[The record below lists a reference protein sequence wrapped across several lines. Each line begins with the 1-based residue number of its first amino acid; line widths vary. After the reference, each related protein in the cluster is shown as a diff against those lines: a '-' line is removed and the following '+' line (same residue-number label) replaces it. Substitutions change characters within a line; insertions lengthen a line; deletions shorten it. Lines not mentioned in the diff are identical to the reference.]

1 MRIPSSLPI
10 LLILGCSMLLHAQDR
25 SIMQEEWEAKRT
37 MGIEEER
44 AWDSVN
50 LQRGLLTA
58 SRKGS
63 YTSLQSAETCRVQGI
78 VYGWHPY
85 WQGTA
90 YNDYDFSLLSDVCYF
105 SYEVDPATGSYT
117 SIHSWKTT
125 GLVERAKGAGRRVH
139 LCVTL
144 FSGHA
149 TFLSNAGSRGRLI
162 DSLVALVKL
171 RDADGVNIDFEGVPS
186 SEKARFISF
195 VAELADR
202 CHREI
207 PGSQVSIAI
216 PAVDWSNVYDV
227 AAMSS
232 SVDLFIIMGYDYHW
246 RSSPNAGPVSPKNS
260 GSIWSPYDVTRS
272 INSYLERGVSASKLC
287 LGLPYYGYEWG
298 TTDSAIGATTI
309 GSGAAVTYSQA
320 VAKAGAYG
328 RKWEPQSSTPYLVYR
343 SDSVWKECWYD
354 DEESLG
360 AKYDLVRMKGL
371 AGVGIWALGY
381 DAGRGE
387 LWDALR
393 NHLSECAAASCEG
406 AFIDMGGPA
415 GNYYADD
422 DFIWTIAPAG
432 AARVTLSFYSF
443 SIADDTLWIYDG
455 DGVDSPLIG
464 AWSEQD
470 SPGTITSRSG
480 SITIRFRSNE
490 ALASWGWI
498 ANWNC
503 QMQPG
508 GIETRQSRDERLDLS
523 RAETP
528 RRRGAIQPPP

>member
-1 MRIPSSLPI
+1 MRISSPSLI
-10 LLILGCSMLLHAQDR
+10 LLIFIATTMMLRAQQV
-25 SIMQEEWEAKRT
+25 SIMQEEWEAKRA
-37 MGIEEER
+37 MGIEGEQ

-50 LQRGLLTA
+50 RQRGSVEGFPNESLA
-58 SRKGS
+58 
-63 YTSLQSAETCRVQGI
+63 SLQSAETCRVQGV

-90 YNDYDFSLLSDVCYF
+90 YTDYDFSLLSDVCYF

-125 GLVERAKGAGRRVH
+125 GLVEKAKASGCRVH

-149 TFLSNAGSRGRLI
+149 TFFSNTVSRARLI

-186 SEKARFISF
+186 SEKERFISF
-195 VAELADR
+195 IGELGDR
-202 CHREI
+202 FHSDV

-227 AAMSS
+227 AAMST

-246 RSSPNAGPVSPKNS
+246 RSSTNAGPVSPKNS

-272 INSYLERGVSASKLC
+272 INRYLERGVKASKLC

-298 TTDSAIGATTI
+298 TTDSSIGASTT
-309 GSGAAVTYSQA
+309 GSGSAVTYAQA
-320 VAKAGAYG
+320 VAKASAYG
-328 RKWEPQSSTPYLVYR
+328 RKWEAESSTPYIVYR
-343 SDSVWKECWYD
+343 SDTAWKECWYD
-354 DEESLG
+354 DDESLG

-387 LWDALR
+387 LWEALR
-393 NHLSECAAASCEG
+393 AHLSDCAAASCEG
-406 AFIDMGGPA
+406 TFTDMGGPG

-422 DFIWTIAPAG
+422 DFVWTIAPSG
-432 AARVTLSFYSF
+432 ATRVTLSFYSF
-443 SIADDTLWIYDG
+443 SIADDSLWIYDG
-455 DGVDSPLIG
+455 DGVDAPLIG
-464 AWSEQD
+464 SWSEQN
-470 SPGTITSRSG
+470 SPGNVTSSSG
-480 SITIRFRSNE
+480 SITIRFKSN
-490 ALASWGWI
+490 ATLASWGWI

-503 QMQPG
+503 DLQPG
-508 GIETRQSRDERLDLS
+508 GIETGRSRHGQLDLS

-528 RRRGAIQPPP
+528 RRGAMQPPP